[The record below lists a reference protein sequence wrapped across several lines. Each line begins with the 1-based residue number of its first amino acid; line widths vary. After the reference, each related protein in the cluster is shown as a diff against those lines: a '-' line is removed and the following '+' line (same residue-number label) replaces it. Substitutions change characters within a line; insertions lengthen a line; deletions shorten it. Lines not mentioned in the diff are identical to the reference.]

1 MDELV
6 TIVIPCNG
14 KRPEMLKEAIAS
26 VERQTY
32 KNIELIVENT
42 QNGGYL
48 NHVNGLKKANGTIFH
63 FLHDDDWLTDNS
75 VELAVK
81 ALKDCDFIH
90 GKAHETDGRDYEP
103 EIKFPTLGQLVKEN
117 MIHFATCYYKTEAL
131 KNVGIKDIPATDW
144 IISLDLL
151 LNGYKIGYCNEFLT
165 HYRIHE
171 GQNGQTEL
179 YKKVERPAIIQ
190 YVKENYANR

>member
-1 MDELV
+1 MEELV
-6 TIVIPCNG
+6 SIVIPTNG

-42 QNGGYL
+42 PGSEYV
-48 NHVNGLKKANGTIFH
+48 NHSNGLKKANGTIFH
-63 FLHDDDWLTDNS
+63 FLSDDDWLTDNS

-81 ALKDCDFIH
+81 ALKNYDFIH
-90 GKAHETDGRDYEP
+90 GKAHETDGREYEP
-103 EIKFPTLGQLVKEN
+103 EIKYPTLAQLAEEN
-117 MIHFATCYYKTEAL
+117 MINFATCFYRIEAIRD
-131 KNVGIKDIPATDW
+131 VGVRDIFPQDW
-144 IISLDLL
+144 IMGLDLL
-151 LNGYKIGYCNEFLT
+151 LKGYKIGYCDEFLA

-171 GQNGQTEL
+171 GQTSQTE
-179 YKKVERPAIIQ
+179 YYINVQRPAAIK